1 MTVTERQDAIVAKL
15 RAERFVKIS
24 SLVSELGCNER
35 TVRRDIEKLSA
46 SGFPLETVRG
56 RYGGGVQLLDWYH
69 PQRSTLCP
77 EQLWLLKKVATLISP
92 ADQKILNSIIDQFG
106 PRR

>member
-46 SGFPLETVRG
+46 SGFPLEIGSR
-56 RYGGGVQLLDWYH
+56 
-69 PQRSTLCP
+69 
-77 EQLWLLKKVATLISP
+77 
-92 ADQKILNSIIDQFG
+92 
-106 PRR
+106 